1 MSNKLVLYRC
11 GWSATPNEVFYTIH
25 HPPVPALLKYWYTGG
40 GETHDN
46 YVGLVAVPEGV
57 DPMTVIRQEFHDVID
72 RGMTTVYSL
81 LGVTSDRFQIS
92 PGDWDAQRL
101 AYFAATGQ
109 LLDKP
114 VVGHYMQSPESSR
127 WWCTTNIEIFDV

>member
-11 GWSATPNEVFYTIH
+11 GWSAVPNEVFYTIH

-72 RGMTTVYSL
+72 RGMTTVYPL

-92 PGDWDAQRL
+92 AGDWDAQRL

-114 VVGHYMQSPESSR
+114 VVGHYHISPESPT